1 MVETIVYDGAAGTDL
16 FVCFRRQDVI
26 SPLSAMADWK
36 STTYLYYY
44 YDYYDHSTVYISLCY
59 IHLAMSTSPPA
70 PPALAQWQVNNVPP
84 AAY

>member
-16 FVCFRRQDVI
+16 FVCFRRQHVI

-36 STTYLYYY
+36 STTYITMIIMTIALYIF
-44 YDYYDHSTVYISLCY
+44 HSAI
-59 IHLAMSTSPPA
+59 STSRCPPHPR